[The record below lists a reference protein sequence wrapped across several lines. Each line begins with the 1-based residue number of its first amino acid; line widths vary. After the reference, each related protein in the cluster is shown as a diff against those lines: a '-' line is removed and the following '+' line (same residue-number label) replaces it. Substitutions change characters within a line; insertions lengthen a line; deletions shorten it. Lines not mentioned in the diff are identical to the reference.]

1 MNITNIKRF
10 KSQKDIDDG
19 FSRYIANLEL
29 QARLEQNNQALLKG
43 KEPVIP
49 LPVPDQRTLAQRRAD
64 TIQQRAKATQN
75 VLSLNIDKQEVNTI
89 MNRLTD
95 DEILN
100 LNQIFPV
107 LKKEISKFEDIDADF
122 FLNFLSNLLQNLQGS
137 DYQLGMVNYNPLKTE
152 EIEFDD
158 DLYQM
163 IENSISELKEGLDEA
178 EAGAG
183 GVENMTEYLSTLL
196 ADSNPD
202 NILFRFIF
210 EYASTKKHNRR
221 DIQIYSE
228 LFRISERM
236 NLLLERPDDGLD
248 DYKNMSQ
255 IEIDNAIPQLSNILA
270 FIRLLDLISDLG
282 TRRGKILFDKIF
294 NYLNIGRSIGIGQQ
308 HARARDEEEVGGDE
322 EEVGGDEEEVGGDE
336 EDEEEVGGDEE
347 DEEDEEEYGQTYW
360 DFFNPFQIGGQG
372 LNFVKVKKQRKNNMT
387 TPKIIFGSGLGL
399 VQEQPKYIPFG
410 KYIINNQDLKNN
422 ILNIKYKSMGIIP
435 DLNKKIKISDDL
447 KDIIEEIC
455 STNNLS
461 KVLYKK
467 LSEKDRKILDI
478 ILTKSGL
485 NEKYGLK
492 PVITQPKNED
502 IENMIK
508 RYEIVKG
515 QYMAGN
521 NNDLVK
527 SELSQLL
534 IKFMEFGMITESEGK
549 DILKDLIKK

>member
-19 FSRYIANLEL
+19 YSRYIANLEL

-75 VLSLNIDKQEVNTI
+75 ILSLNLDKGEVNKI

-100 LNQIFPV
+100 VNQIFPV

-137 DYQLGMVNYNPLKTE
+137 DYQLGMVNYNPLKTD

-163 IENSISELKEGLDEA
+163 LENSIAELKEGLDEA

-210 EYASTKKHNRR
+210 EYASTKKHSRR

-236 NLLLERPDDGLD
+236 NDLLGTPEDGLD

-255 IEIDNAIPQLSNILA
+255 TEIDNVIPTLSNILA

-282 TRRGKILFDKIF
+282 TRRGRILFDKIF
-294 NYLNIGRSIGIGQQ
+294 NFLDIGRSTGFGEIHRI
-308 HARARDEEEVGGDE
+308 RAERRADEEEGDE
-322 EEVGGDEEEVGGDE
+322 EEVPVSELGADEEEVDE
-336 EDEEEVGGDEE
+336 EGA
-347 DEEDEEEYGQTYW
+347 DEEEYEDDYW

-372 LNFVKVKKQRKNNMT
+372 LNFVKTKKQRKNNIT
-387 TPKIIFGSGLGL
+387 TPKVIFGSGLGL
-399 VQEQPKYIPFG
+399 VNEEPKYIQFG
-410 KYIINNQDLKNN
+410 KFIINNQDLKKN
-422 ILNIKYKSMGIIP
+422 ILNLKYKSMGIIP

-461 KVLYKK
+461 KVLYKR

-478 ILTKSGL
+478 ILTKSTL
-485 NEKYGLK
+485 NEKFGLK
-492 PVITQPKNED
+492 TSYNP
-502 IENMIK
+502 
-508 RYEIVKG
+508 
-515 QYMAGN
+515 A
-521 NNDLVK
+521 
-527 SELSQLL
+527 
-534 IKFMEFGMITESEGK
+534 
-549 DILKDLIKK
+549 